1 MDSEKSINLFEKK
14 MDRLLDYLSNNY
26 IVYQFFNNFSALLLC
41 KINVLDLFDVGN
53 FFKCFLHREILKF

>member
-1 MDSEKSINLFEKK
+1 